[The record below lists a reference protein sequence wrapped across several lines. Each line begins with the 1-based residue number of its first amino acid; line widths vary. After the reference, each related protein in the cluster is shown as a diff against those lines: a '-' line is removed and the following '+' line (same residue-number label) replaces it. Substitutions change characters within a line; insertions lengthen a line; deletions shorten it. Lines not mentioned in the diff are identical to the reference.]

1 MHCFHFT
8 FCFNLHFTFF
18 ASFQCFSYHIDYQ
31 HILCKRRNERFQ
43 FPISNSFR
51 NSCATFFKWQISS
64 WSVYRVFK
72 RNNSILLVRVSVQSI
87 KLKCEL
93 KSVCSGDTQ
102 KKTILIH
109 ETHLFLSLLF
119 FLPLSFRFVVLLLT
133 LNRICSIGVTENCMN
148 WPLNL
153 FTDNRRAP
161 GDERKK
167 DRNNIQLQH
176 SQCHIEPSLPL
187 TMALCKCSIKFV

>member
-1 MHCFHFT
+1 MFPVCCCCGVYRCIAIDVPTFYASVFILPFVSIFTSHF
-8 FCFNLHFTFF
+8 FE
-18 ASFQCFSYHIDYQ
+18 SFQCFSYRIDYQ
-31 HILCKRRNERFQ
+31 YILCKRRNERFQ

-72 RNNSILLVRVSVQSI
+72 RNNPFYWWRVSVQWI

-119 FLPLSFRFVVLLLT
+119 FLSLSFRFVVLLLT
-133 LNRICSIGVTENCMN
+133 LNRICSIGITGNCMN
-148 WPLNL
+148 WP
-153 FTDNRRAP
+153 
-161 GDERKK
+161 
-167 DRNNIQLQH
+167 
-176 SQCHIEPSLPL
+176 
-187 TMALCKCSIKFV
+187 